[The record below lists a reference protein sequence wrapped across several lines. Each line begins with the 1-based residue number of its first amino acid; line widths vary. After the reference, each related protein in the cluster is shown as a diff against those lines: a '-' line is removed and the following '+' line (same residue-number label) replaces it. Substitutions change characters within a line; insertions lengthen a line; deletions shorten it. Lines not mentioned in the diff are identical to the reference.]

1 MTNANPEPDGMVRDV
16 DLRYKL
22 VKDGK
27 GYGGS
32 VDKHMSKSVHRFV
45 VLLPIEEQM

>member
-1 MTNANPEPDGMVRDV
+1 MREV

-27 GYGGS
+27 GYDGS
-32 VDKHMSKSVHRFV
+32 VDKFMTRSVHRLV
-45 VLLPIEEQM
+45 VLLPVEEQSVSLI